1 MRLRKTCFRAIVYAL
16 AVCLLASCLC
26 VPALAE
32 EGAPGALIAPVTPK
46 PWLIQAETAVPQ
58 ADEDTSQAPS
68 SLNALEEDDPAL
80 TMQATAS
87 PSSVEIVEDMPA
99 TAMRDRLRILL
110 IGTDAYKPTQRGRS
124 DTMVLAQ
131 VDVQTG
137 EIKLVSFLRDL
148 YVRIPN
154 HGSTR
159 LNAAYVY
166 GGAELLKQTLADNFG
181 VKVDC
186 TLAVNFS
193 LMVTLMDR
201 IGGVWVEVS
210 PAERKQLNSIL
221 KFYNTWNGFDRGDQL
236 LEDSGLQLLTGKQAL
251 CYSRI
256 RKIDS
261 DFQRTGRQR
270 KVLMGIFNRVREM
283 DALTLAEILRESYG
297 EVSTD
302 LTLSDVA
309 KLLPLVYQL
318 ENATFDSLTV
328 PVTNGYRSETV
339 HGSDVLTPNLKKNRE
354 AIADFLY

>member
-1 MRLRKTCFRAIVYAL
+1 MSKFFIHRPIFAWVIAIFVIL
-16 AVCLLASCLC
+16 AGLVSITMLPVSQYPLVAPPTIRVISTY
-26 VPALAE
+26 
-32 EGAPGALIAPVTPK
+32 PGADAKTIDETVNSLIEREMNGIDGLMYMDSKAMAIGMGELSITFK
-46 PWLIQAETAVPQ
+46 P
-58 ADEDTSQAPS
+58 
-68 SLNALEEDDPAL
+68 
-80 TMQATAS
+80 
-87 PSSVEIVEDMPA
+87 
-99 TAMRDRLRILL
+99 
-110 IGTDAYKPTQRGRS
+110 GTDP
-124 DTMVLAQ
+124 DMAQ

-148 YVRIPN
+148 YVRIPH

-166 GGAELLKQTLADNFG
+166 GGAELLKQTLAENFG

-210 PAERKQLNSIL
+210 SAERKQLNSIL
-221 KFYNTWNGFDRGDQL
+221 KFYNTWNGFDRDDQL

-283 DALTLAEILRESYG
+283 DALTLAEILRASYG